1 MTLKGDEIMRGL
13 DHIDLKLLMQVTTDA
28 RASHLQIAE
37 RVGLSSTACARRL
50 TGLEEAGIIVGY
62 QAILAS
68 KALGLG
74 TTIVARITLDSQSE
88 EALQAFEKAIVKC
101 SSVVR
106 CLLMSGS
113 DDYLVTILA
122 RDIED
127 FEHIHKT
134 QLSRLPRV
142 SRIQSSFAIRDVVN
156 RSFPPAALSPALAN
170 AMDRKKRPESSAKT
184 NPS

>member
-1 MTLKGDEIMRGL
+1 MRDLDRTDIALLREMTAN
-13 DHIDLKLLMQVTTDA
+13 A
-28 RASHLQIAE
+28 RCSHVELAD

-50 TGLEEAGIIVGY
+50 AALEQDGLIEGY
-62 QAILAS
+62 QAVLGL

-74 TTIVARITLDSQSE
+74 TTVVVRITLESQSE
-88 EALQAFEKAIVKC
+88 DALEAFEKAVLKC

-113 DDYLVTILA
+113 DDYLLTVIA

-142 SRIQSSFAIRDVVN
+142 ARIQSSFAIRSVVN
-156 RSFPPAALSPALAN
+156 RSFPPGALWPVE
-170 AMDRKKRPESSAKT
+170 KRIGKP
-184 NPS
+184 